1 VDEFDSFADLG
12 YSLITRHVAVC
23 MREKGIVRAT
33 RELLESAMIKQKRS
47 IVVLGVGLLMLGIG
61 LGCAIKTPRP
71 TVQPE
76 TTMRARVMTITPGDV
91 LEVIVR
97 RGAGEDRFTST
108 VRENG
113 ELSVSFVDIPVK
125 DLTAT
130 EAEQKLAEA
139 LTPFVKEPRVQVLFK
154 QKVILDRFYVFG
166 EVNKPGVYPLES
178 GMTIADAL
186 GKADGY
192 KETAYLPSV
201 RILRGGTAHPEIL
214 PVDVDQMLH
223 LGDIAQNLVLKNQDI
238 VFVPRTRIGDWNAFM
253 EQLKP
258 TLDVIDK
265 ALQPPILYQTLRNN
279 N

>member
-1 VDEFDSFADLG
+1 MESVMMRQR
-12 YSLITRHVAVC
+12 RHAGMLAIGLLV
-23 MREKGIVRAT
+23 MGI
-33 RELLESAMIKQKRS
+33 
-47 IVVLGVGLLMLGIG
+47 GVG
-61 LGCAIKTPRP
+61 CTIKTPAP

-76 TTMRARVMTITPGDV
+76 TAVRARVMTITPGDV
-91 LEVIVR
+91 LEVVVR

-113 ELSVSFVDIPVK
+113 VLSMAFVDVPVR

-166 EVNKPGVYPLES
+166 EVTKPGVYSLES

-192 KETAYLPSV
+192 TKNAYLPSV
-201 RILRGGTAHPEIL
+201 RILRGGASQPEIL

-223 LGDIAQNLVLKNQDI
+223 MGDIAQNLILKNQDI
-238 VFVPRTRIGDWNAFM
+238 IFVPRSRIGDWNAFM
-253 EQLKP
+253 EDLKP
-258 TLDVIDK
+258 TLDVIEK
-265 ALQPPILYQTLRNN
+265 MLQPPILYQTLRNN
-279 N
+279 

>member
-1 VDEFDSFADLG
+1 V
-12 YSLITRHVAVC
+12 
-23 MREKGIVRAT
+23 
-33 RELLESAMIKQKRS
+33 
-47 IVVLGVGLLMLGIG
+47 LGIG
-61 LGCAIKTPRP
+61 LMMAGAGVGCTIHTPAP

-76 TTMRARVMTITPGDV
+76 STMRARVMTITPGDV
-91 LEVIVR
+91 LEVVVR

-108 VRENG
+108 VRDNG
-113 ELSVSFVDIPVK
+113 VLSVSFVDVPVGE
-125 DLTAT
+125 LTAT

-139 LTPFVKEPRVQVLFK
+139 LAPFVKEPRVQVLFK
-154 QKVILDRFYVFG
+154 QKVIVDRFYIFG
-166 EVNKPGVYPLES
+166 EVKNPGVYPLES